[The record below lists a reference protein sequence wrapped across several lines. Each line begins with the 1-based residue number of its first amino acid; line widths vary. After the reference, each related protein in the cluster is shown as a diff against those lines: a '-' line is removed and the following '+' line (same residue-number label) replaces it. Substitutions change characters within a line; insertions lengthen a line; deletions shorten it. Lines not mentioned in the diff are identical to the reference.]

1 MQLFA
6 RVALLLGICLCAAPA
21 VPAEAQPFGRNKVE
35 YVDFDFQV
43 LRTEHF
49 SVYHYP
55 TEARAAR
62 IAARLAERWYARLA
76 RVLGHELSGRQA
88 LVLYGSH
95 PEFAQTNVVSSFLD
109 DGIAGVTE
117 SAKRRIVMPF
127 APSLAETDRILGH
140 ELTHAFQFDM
150 ARRYRG
156 GVTWP
161 LWAIEGMAQYLALG
175 SRDAEAAMWLRDAAR
190 FQLLPGRQAEA
201 ARKFSPYR
209 FGHAFWAYLAGRFGD
224 QVIPDVLKAQGAG
237 NLPKRIRKVTGVELE
252 ELYTQWRAAAFDRY
266 AAAPTDGERS
276 PLLRDAGRGRLYL
289 GPALS
294 PDGSQAV
301 FFSEKDRLSLDL
313 FLADT
318 LTGLIT
324 RKLATTTAGT
334 RFESLEAI
342 RSSGAWTR
350 AGDRFVFAAIEQGR
364 PTLVVLDMVAH
375 RVERRIALPRFG
387 QVLTPSWSPD
397 GRSIAF
403 AALHG
408 GATDLFVHDLAT
420 GQLRQLTDDASADL
434 QPAWS
439 PDGRTIAFVSD
450 RFSSD
455 LNTLTF
461 EGYALA
467 VADVASGEIRALP
480 HLRATRHMNPQWSMD
495 GSRLYF
501 VSNPDGINNVFELDV
516 AAGTFRQVTRVQ
528 GGVAGLALTS
538 PAISV
543 AARAPV
549 MAVSVFR
556 AGRYEIDLHRGASD
570 MSGGAI
576 AEAAAQSEDSLLP
589 VARVNALVDPL
600 LSDSSG
606 LPDPA
611 AALPLQ
617 RYEPRMFLEAIG
629 PPYISSGGGPFGTF
643 IRGGGSLLFSDLL
656 GERKLGLS
664 AQAGNRLRDVA
675 FSLRFINRAR
685 RWNWGGV
692 AEIQPSLRGLPRR
705 RLDEQEGQ
713 PTVTRETQY
722 FERTHFRLAAYAAYP
737 LNRAQR
743 IEVETGVRH
752 IDYRSSVSSTS
763 RSLSTGRVLS
773 RTFADSFAG
782 NPATFGE
789 ASAAFVHDTAVPGPT
804 SPILGGRARFEVA
817 SSWGE
822 LSSTRLTLD
831 YRRYLMPV
839 KPYTIAVRL
848 MHLGQYGADVGDL
861 RLLPTF
867 LGSRAFL
874 RGYGWGSLRCAATT
888 EGTCTALDEL
898 LGSRLAVA
906 NLEVRAP
913 LLGLRSR
920 ELRYGPVPLEAFLFA
935 DSGAVWG
942 PAPEFISGGA
952 ARRIVSSF
960 GAGARVNAFGL
971 PLELAAVRALDAPA
985 HGWSFG
991 VSFRRGF

>member
-1 MQLFA
+1 MQPFA
-6 RVALLLGICLCAAPA
+6 RVALLLGACLCAGS
-21 VPAEAQPFGRNKVE
+21 VPQVDAQQFGRNKVE

-43 LRTEHF
+43 LRTDHF

-55 TEARAAR
+55 SEKDAAR
-62 IAARLAERWYARLA
+62 IAARLAERWYGRLS

-88 LVLYGSH
+88 LILYGSH
-95 PEFAQTNVVSSFLD
+95 PEFAQTNVIAGFLD

-117 SAKRRIVMPF
+117 SARRRIVMPF
-127 APSLAETDRILGH
+127 APTLEETDRILGH

-161 LWAIEGMAQYLALG
+161 LWAVEGMAQYLALG
-175 SRDAEAAMWLRDAAR
+175 SRDPEAAMWLRDAAR
-190 FQLLPGRQAEA
+190 FNLLPVRQQDA

-224 QVIPDVLKAQGAG
+224 QVIADVLKAKEAGA
-237 NLPKRIRKVTGVELE
+237 LPKRILQVTGLELE
-252 ELYTQWRAAAFDRY
+252 ELYTQWRAAASERY
-266 AAAPTDGERS
+266 AAAPAAEMERS
-276 PLLRDAGRGRLYL
+276 TLLRDAARGRLNL

-294 PDGSQAV
+294 PDGRQAV
-301 FFSEKDRLSLDL
+301 FFSEKDRVSLDL

-318 LTGLIT
+318 GTGRIT
-324 RKLATTTAGT
+324 RKLATTAAAT

-342 RSSGAWTR
+342 RSSGSWNR
-350 AGDRFVFAAIEQGR
+350 AGDRFVFSAVDKGR
-364 PTLVVLDMVAH
+364 PMLVVLDMTSYQ
-375 RVERRIALPRFG
+375 VERRIALPRFG

-397 GRSIAF
+397 GSAIAF
-403 AALHG
+403 AALDG
-408 GATDLFVHDLAT
+408 GVTDLYVHDLAS
-420 GQLRQLTDDASADL
+420 GRLRQLTDDPFADL

-450 RFSSD
+450 RFSTD
-455 LNTLTF
+455 LETLAF
-461 EGYALA
+461 KGYTLA
-467 VADVASGEIRALP
+467 TADVATGAVRALP
-480 HLRATRHMNPQWSMD
+480 TLAASRHMNPQWSPD

-501 VSNPDGINNVFELDV
+501 LSNPDGVSNVFELQIATGAFRQITRV
-516 AAGTFRQVTRVQ
+516 AA
-528 GGVAGLALTS
+528 GVAGLAFTS
-538 PAISV
+538 PALSM

-556 AGRYEIDLHRGASD
+556 SGRYEIDLHRGTGEMRGEPLVAAS
-570 MSGGAI
+570 
-576 AEAAAQSEDSLLP
+576 AADADSLLP
-589 VARVNALVDPL
+589 VARADAVVDTL
-600 LSDSSG
+600 LQDNTG
-606 LPDPA
+606 LPDA
-611 AALPLQ
+611 SAMPLQ
-617 RYEPRMFLEAIG
+617 TYEPRMFLEAIG

-643 IRGGGSLLFSDLL
+643 VRAGGSLLFSDLL
-656 GERKLGLS
+656 GERKLALT
-664 AQAGNRLRDVA
+664 AQGGNRLRDVA

-705 RLDEQEGQ
+705 RFDEQEGQ

-722 FERTHFRLAAYAAYP
+722 FERTHFRLAGYAAYP

-773 RTFADSFAG
+773 RTFEDAFG
-782 NPATFGE
+782 GEPATFGE
-789 ASAAFVHDTAVPGPT
+789 ASAAFVHDTAVLGPT

-817 SSWGE
+817 STWGE
-822 LSSTRLTLD
+822 LSSTRVTID
-831 YRRYLMPV
+831 YRRYMMPAR
-839 KPYTIAVRL
+839 PYTIAARV

-874 RGYGWGSLRCAATT
+874 RGYGWGSLRCSATDA
-888 EGTCTALDEL
+888 GQCTALDEL

-906 NLEVRAP
+906 NLELRAP
-913 LLGLRSR
+913 VLGLRSR
-920 ELRYGPVPLEAFLFA
+920 DLRYGPVPLEAFLFA

-942 PAPEFISGGA
+942 PSPDFLGGGA
-952 ARRIVSSF
+952 ARRLVSSF
-960 GAGARVNAFGL
+960 GAGARLSAFGL
-971 PLELAAVRALDAPA
+971 PIELAAVRAVDAPA
-985 HGWSFG
+985 RGWSFG
-991 VSFRRGF
+991 FSLRRGF

>member
-1 MQLFA
+1 MQPFA
-6 RVALLLGICLCAAPA
+6 RVALLLGVCLCAAPA
-21 VPAEAQPFGRNKVE
+21 PPAEAQFGRNKVE

-55 TEARAAR
+55 TEERTAR
-62 IAARLAERWYARLA
+62 IAAKLAERWYARLSG
-76 RVLGHELSGRQA
+76 VLGHELSGRQP
-88 LVLYGSH
+88 LILYGSH

-127 APSLAETDRILGH
+127 APSLEETDRILGH

-190 FQLLPGRQAEA
+190 FDLLPERQADA

-224 QVIPDVLKAQGAG
+224 QVIPDVLKAKGAG
-237 NLPKRIRKVTGVELE
+237 TLAKRILKVTGVELE
-252 ELYTQWRAAAFDRY
+252 ELYRQWRAAASDRY
-266 AAAPTDGERS
+266 ASAAADGEPS
-276 PLLRDAGRGRLYL
+276 PLLRDAARGRLYL

-301 FFSEKDRLSLDL
+301 FFSERDRLSLDL

-318 LTGLIT
+318 ASGRIT
-324 RKLATTTAGT
+324 RKLATTAAGT

-342 RSSGAWTR
+342 RSSGSWSR
-350 AGDRFVFAAIEQGR
+350 AGDRFVFSAIEQGR
-364 PTLVVLDMVAH
+364 PTLVVLDMIAH

-397 GRSIAF
+397 GRAIAF

-408 GATDLFVHDLAT
+408 GATDLYVHDLAT
-420 GQLRQLTDDASADL
+420 GQLRQLTDDPFADL

-439 PDGRTIAFVSD
+439 PDGRAIAFVSD

-461 EGYALA
+461 DGYALA
-467 VADVASGEIRALP
+467 IADIASGEIRALP
-480 HLRATRHMNPQWSMD
+480 HLKTSRHMNPQWSMD
-495 GSRLYF
+495 GNRLYF
-501 VSNPDGINNVFELDV
+501 VSNPDGINNVFALDV
-516 AAGTFRQVTRVQ
+516 AAGTFRQVTHV
-528 GGVAGLALTS
+528 GSGVAGLALTS

-556 AGRYEIDLHRGASD
+556 AGRYQIDFHRGTGEL
-570 MSGGAI
+570 SGDPV
-576 AEAAAQSEDSLLP
+576 AEAPAEEADSLLP
-589 VARVNALVDPL
+589 VARLNPLVDRL
-600 LSDSSG
+600 LDDSSG
-606 LPDPA
+606 LPDTA
-611 AALPLQ
+611 APPLQ

-705 RLDEQEGQ
+705 RLDEQEGE
-713 PTVTRETQY
+713 PTVTRETRY

-763 RSLSTGRVLS
+763 RSLTTGRVLS
-773 RTFADSFAG
+773 RTFADAFAG

-804 SPILGGRARFEVA
+804 SPVLGGRARFEVA
-817 SSWGE
+817 STWGE
-822 LSSTRLTLD
+822 LSSTRVTID

-839 KPYTIAVRL
+839 KPYTIALRA

-874 RGYGWGSLRCAATT
+874 RGYGWGSLRCAASAD
-888 EGTCTALDEL
+888 GTCTALDEL
-898 LGSRLAVA
+898 LGSRLVVA
-906 NLEVRAP
+906 NVELRAP
-913 LLGLRSR
+913 VLGLRSR

-935 DSGAVWG
+935 DSGTVWG
-942 PAPEFISGGA
+942 RAPDIISGGGT
-952 ARRIVSSF
+952 RRMISSF
-960 GAGARVNAFGL
+960 GAGARLNAFGL
-971 PLELAAVRALDAPA
+971 PLEFAAVRAVDAPA
-985 HGWSFG
+985 RGWSFG
-991 VSFRRGF
+991 FTFRRGF